1 MKTNLLRLAAVAA
14 CSMMAFPLFAQ
25 ETGSIRIGAHRGF
38 WDCDETSRAENS
50 VAALKK
56 AQDANL
62 WGSEFD
68 IHITADNEI
77 VVYHDSN
84 IQGLDIQKT
93 DLATLKKI
101 KLANGEALPTL
112 DEYLAQAE
120 KCASTVLVLE
130 FKSQYS
136 AEREN
141 LMVDITFRKLRE
153 HGLYDPSR
161 VIFISFSK
169 NVCLKVAK
177 DAPEFTNQYL
187 SGDIAPEELHKMGI
201 NGLDYQYKVI
211 YAHPEWVKQ
220 AHELGMSVNVWTVN
234 KEKDIKAMIDLGV
247 DCITTNAPL
256 LVRELLGDKELR
268 IAPSGETS
276 ECCCCGGGCCK

>member
-1 MKTNLLRLAAVAA
+1 MKTNLLKLAAVAA

-56 AQDANL
+56 AQETNL

-77 VVYHDSN
+77 LVHHDRN
-84 IQGLDIQKT
+84 VQELDIQKT
-93 DLATLKKI
+93 NLVELRKLT
-101 KLANGEALPTL
+101 LANGEPIPTL
-112 DEYLAQAE
+112 DEYLSQAE
-120 KCASTVLVLE
+120 RCASTVLVLE

-141 LMVDITFRKLRE
+141 LMVDITFKKLRE

-161 VIFISFSK
+161 VMFISFSK

-177 DAPEFTNQYL
+177 EAPEFTNQYL

-201 NGLDYQYKVI
+201 NGIDYQYKVLSS
-211 YAHPEWVKQ
+211 HPEWVKQ
-220 AHELGMSVNVWTVN
+220 AHDLGMSVNAWTVN

-268 IAPSGETS
+268 IAPCGDSPK
-276 ECCCCGGGCCK
+276 CCCGGGCCK